1 MKSEP
6 FKADPIEFWKKQQH
20 AFPALSRVTRKYLC
34 IPATSASSERTFST
48 TGLIITEKRNR
59 LKPDIVSAMV
69 FLHGSWD
76 LVEKYWVKKDKEE
89 RDTKC
94 QNNLVVLDE

>member
-1 MKSEP
+1 MVITIRSLNLTLN
-6 FKADPIEFWKKQQH
+6 
-20 AFPALSRVTRKYLC
+20 AFPALSRVARKYLC

-76 LVEKYWVKKDKEE
+76 LHLVEKYWVKKDKEE

>member
-1 MKSEP
+1 MP
-6 FKADPIEFWKKQQH
+6 Y
-20 AFPALSRVTRKYLC
+20 AFPALSRVARKYLC

-76 LVEKYWVKKDKEE
+76 LVEKYGVKEDKKE

-94 QNNLVVLDE
+94 QSNLVVLDE

>member
-1 MKSEP
+1 MVITLRS
-6 FKADPIEFWKKQQH
+6 
-20 AFPALSRVTRKYLC
+20 LSLTLNEGG
-34 IPATSASSERTFST
+34 TD
-48 TGLIITEKRNR
+48 

-76 LVEKYWVKKDKEE
+76 LVKKYWVKEDKEE

-94 QNNLVVLDE
+94 QKNLVVLDE